1 MYPRNTRNTRKEIHV
16 CAIPRRLEIQ
26 QEITEK
32 TEDRS
37 NLCSLR
43 CLLFKSPS
51 VARSCRTS
59 RLTDPAPVTTGI
71 RLRRNCGVRC
81 SRFVR
86 RNGHEENH
94 RIKTTQAKYAD
105 TRLKTTQ
112 SQPIAVAATPS
123 TLRTRGILIT

>member
-51 VARSCRTS
+51 VARSCRTNQLS
-59 RLTDPAPVTTGI
+59 DRHPTTSVASKTREQTI
-71 RLRRNCGVRC
+71 TTLRRTPGRVPVRWSALVRPPSRGV
-81 SRFVR
+81 
-86 RNGHEENH
+86 
-94 RIKTTQAKYAD
+94 
-105 TRLKTTQ
+105 
-112 SQPIAVAATPS
+112 
-123 TLRTRGILIT
+123 